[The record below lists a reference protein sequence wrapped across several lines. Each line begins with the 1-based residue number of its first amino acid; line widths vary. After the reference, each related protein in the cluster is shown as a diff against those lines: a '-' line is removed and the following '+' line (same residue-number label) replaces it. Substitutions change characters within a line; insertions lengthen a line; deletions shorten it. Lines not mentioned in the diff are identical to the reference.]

1 MPRLRALHVQR
12 SARTSGRARCLGV
25 LDMKSAKLSPE
36 QLAMHLQIIAHA
48 THVQLDMATRL
59 LGGEPDAVLEVLEI
73 IMGVHLMAARMDRD
87 EIATTLDTY
96 AGNVVSLTDLLR

>member
-1 MPRLRALHVQR
+1 
-12 SARTSGRARCLGV
+12 
-25 LDMKSAKLSPE
+25 MKSAKLSPE

-96 AGNVVSLTDLLR
+96 AGNVVSLTDLLRQMAAAEATREHTHEQANHNGV

>member
-1 MPRLRALHVQR
+1 
-12 SARTSGRARCLGV
+12 
-25 LDMKSAKLSPE
+25 MKSAKLSPE

-96 AGNVVSLTDLLR
+96 AGNVVSLTDLLRQMAAAEAAREHTHEQANHNGV